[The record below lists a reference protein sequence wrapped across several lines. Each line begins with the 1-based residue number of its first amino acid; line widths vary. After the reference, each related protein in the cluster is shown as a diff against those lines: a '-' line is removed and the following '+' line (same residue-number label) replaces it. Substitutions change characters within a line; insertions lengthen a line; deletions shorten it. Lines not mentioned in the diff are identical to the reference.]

1 MIKQKTYE
9 EVLNGFIKETWTEHC
24 IQKQYIP
31 FEWAATIL
39 VVFCEDRKILSQ
51 TIYTK
56 ELKNTLIIDFVTRF
70 DFTGQESV

>member
-31 FEWAATIL
+31 FEWPATRL

-51 TIYTK
+51 TTYTK